1 MSFYGKGF
9 ATFGKFAG
17 KRVKKPTKYEGRT
30 GGKQKK
36 VKETKKTPIPKK
48 KPEKKKQFKEPSE
61 REIFDSDVD
70 AFKERMIRKGYTPR
84 GKDVQRE
91 VNAYMNRHPL
101 RESAI
106 PKTDKG
112 LAPDN
117 LSAGRVTEQQRKRY
131 LEFRQAKINAAKRR
145 KKDG

>member
-1 MSFYGKGF
+1 MSYYGKGF
-9 ATFGKFAG
+9 ATFGKFAS
-17 KRVKKPTKYEGRT
+17 
-30 GGKQKK
+30 KK
-36 VKETKKTPIPKK
+36 VKKTKGTPIPKK
-48 KPEKKKQFKEPSE
+48 KSEKKKQFKEPSE

-106 PKTDKG
+106 PRTDKG

-117 LSAGRVTEQQRKRY
+117 LSAGRVTEKQRKRY

>member
-48 KPEKKKQFKEPSE
+48 KPEKKKQFKELSE
-61 REIFDSDVD
+61 REIFDRDVD

-101 RESAI
+101 RESADI
-106 PKTDKG
+106 
-112 LAPDN
+112 
-117 LSAGRVTEQQRKRY
+117 SVGRVTEQQRKRY

>member
-1 MSFYGKGF
+1 MSFYGNKWSS
-9 ATFGKFAG
+9 TFSKVGKKRKFRVGTDG
-17 KRVKKPTKYEGRT
+17 KMVAV
-30 GGKQKK
+30 KQKTTA
-36 VKETKKTPIPKK
+36 VPKK
-48 KPEKKKQFKEPSE
+48 KPIKKEYKEPSE
-61 REIFDSDVD
+61 REIFDRDVD
-70 AFKERMIRKGYTPR
+70 AFKERMVRKGYTPR

-106 PKTDKG
+106 PRVGKG
-112 LAPDN
+112 ITPDN

>member
-9 ATFGKFAG
+9 ATFGKFAS
-17 KRVKKPTKYEGRT
+17 
-30 GGKQKK
+30 KK
-36 VKETKKTPIPKK
+36 VKKTKGTPIPKK
-48 KPEKKKQFKEPSE
+48 RPEKKKKFKELSE
-61 REIFDSDVD
+61 REIFDRDVD

-106 PKTDKG
+106 PRTDKG

-117 LSAGRVTEQQRKRY
+117 LSAGRVTEKQRKRY

>member
-1 MSFYGKGF
+1 MSFYGNKWSS
-9 ATFGKFAG
+9 TFSKVGKKRKFRVGTDG
-17 KRVKKPTKYEGRT
+17 KMVAV
-30 GGKQKK
+30 KQKTTA
-36 VKETKKTPIPKK
+36 VPKK

-61 REIFDSDVD
+61 REIFDRDVD
-70 AFKERMIRKGYTPR
+70 AFKERMVRKGYTPR

-106 PKTDKG
+106 PKSDKG

-117 LSAGRVTEQQRKRY
+117 LNTGGRVIEQQRKKY
-131 LEFRQAKINAAKRR
+131 LEFRQAKINTAIKNKRR
-145 KKDG
+145 K

>member
-9 ATFGKFAG
+9 ATFGKFAS
-17 KRVKKPTKYEGRT
+17 KKVKKPKKYEGLT
-30 GGKQKK
+30 KI
-36 VKETKKTPIPKK
+36 KETSTRIPKK
-48 KPEKKKQFKEPSE
+48 RPEKNKKFKELSE
-61 REIFDSDVD
+61 REIFDRDVD

-106 PKTDKG
+106 PRTDKG

>member
-9 ATFGKFAG
+9 ATFGKFAS
-17 KRVKKPTKYEGRT
+17 KKVKKPKG
-30 GGKQKK
+30 
-36 VKETKKTPIPKK
+36 TPIPKK

-61 REIFDSDVD
+61 REIFDRDVD

-106 PKTDKG
+106 PRSDKG

-117 LSAGRVTEQQRKRY
+117 LNTGGRVIEQQRKKY
-131 LEFRQAKINAAKRR
+131 LEFRQAKINTAIKKKRR
-145 KKDG
+145 K